1 MIFKRASLIFVIVWM
16 GVIFM
21 MSHLDGAKSWYWTG
35 EFLTVT
41 KTGSIDDESTYDEK
55 MKSYDED
62 DTWNQMVFLRKFAH
76 FAEYLVF
83 AVLLMNAL
91 LFRMSWKESVKWTL
105 LIGIAYAIFDEVH
118 QLFIPGRSGNV
129 IDMMI
134 DTLGIVAGLFCMVW
148 INKVRKA
155 KIHED

>member
-1 MIFKRASLIFVIVWM
+1 MLFKKASIIFVIVWM

-21 MSHLDGAKSWYWTG
+21 MSQLDGAKSWFLTG
-35 EFLTVT
+35 EILTVT

-55 MKSYDED
+55 MESYDED
-62 DTWNQMVFLRKFAH
+62 DTWSQMVFLRKFAH
-76 FAEYLVF
+76 FAEYFIF
-83 AVLLMNAL
+83 AILLLNAL
-91 LFRMSWKESVKWTL
+91 LFRLPWKESAKWTL

-129 IDMMI
+129 SDMMI
-134 DTLGIVAGLFCMVW
+134 DTLGVVMGLFCVIW
-148 INKVRKA
+148 ISKARKA

>member
-1 MIFKRASLIFVIVWM
+1 MIIWM

-21 MSHLDGAKSWYWTG
+21 MSHLDGAKSWYLTG

-41 KTGSIDDESTYDEK
+41 KTGSLDNESTYDEK

-62 DTWNQMVFLRKFAH
+62 DSWNQMVFLRKLAH
-76 FAEYLVF
+76 FTEYLVL
-83 AVLLMNAL
+83 AILLMNAL

-134 DTLGIVAGLFCMVW
+134 DSLGVVMGLFCVVW
-148 INKVRKA
+148 IIKVRKA
-155 KIHED
+155 KIH

>member
-1 MIFKRASLIFVIVWM
+1 MIFKKASLIFVVVWM
-16 GVIFM
+16 CVIFL
-21 MSHLDGAKSWYWTG
+21 MSHLDGAKSWYLTG
-35 EFLTVT
+35 ELLTVT
-41 KTGSIDDESTYDEK
+41 KTGSLDDESTYDEK

-62 DTWNQMVFLRKFAH
+62 DTWNQMVLLRKLAH

-83 AVLLMNAL
+83 AILLMNAL

-105 LIGIAYAIFDEVH
+105 FIGIAYAIFDEVH
-118 QLFIPGRSGNV
+118 QLFIPERSGNLF
-129 IDMMI
+129 DMLI
-134 DTLGIVAGLFCMVW
+134 DTFGIVLGLLCMIW